1 MKTKLLQLLKMP
13 IPWPILLIL
22 ILVLMTLVV
31 FNASKIENY
40 FVFHPDSLI
49 QQEPRTLKIP
59 YEDVSFI
66 TVDNQKLNGW
76 LFIQKKGAPILLLC
90 HGNAGN
96 ISYWLEHAW
105 MLLNQN
111 LNVFMFDYRGYG
123 RSSGKPTEQ
132 GLYKDGLAAYDFL
145 VREKGIP
152 GNEIVPY
159 GISLGGAVA
168 IEIARQRPVR
178 SLVLEAAF
186 TSTKDMAKNIP
197 LFVLFSPLLPAHYN
211 NLEKIKQIQVPK
223 LMIHGEVDEIVPFK
237 MGKQLFATAREPK
250 YFFPVKKAGHNDIY
264 VFGNT
269 AYYKAISQFV
279 RESKI

>member
-1 MKTKLLQLLKMP
+1 MKTKLLQLLKMS
-13 IPWPILLIL
+13 ILWPILLIL
-22 ILVLMTLVV
+22 ILVVTTLVV
-31 FNASKIENY
+31 FNYSKIENY
-40 FVFHPDSLI
+40 FVFHPDSLM
-49 QQEPRTLKIP
+49 QHEPRTLGLK
-59 YEDVSFI
+59 YEDVSFF
-66 TVDNQKLNGW
+66 TADCQKLNGW
-76 LFIQKKGAPILLLC
+76 LFLQEKGAPVLLLC

-123 RSSGKPTEQ
+123 RSSGKPSEQ
-132 GLYKDGLAAYDFL
+132 GLYQDGLAAYDFL
-145 VREKGIP
+145 VKEKGIP
-152 GNEIVPY
+152 SNEIVPY

-168 IEIARQRPVR
+168 IEIARQRSVK

-186 TSTKDMAKNIP
+186 TSSKDMAKNIP

-237 MGKQLFATAREPK
+237 MGQQLFAAAGEPK
-250 YFFPVKKAGHNDIY
+250 YFFPIKRAGHNDIY
-264 VFGNT
+264 IFGGA
-269 AYYKAISQFV
+269 AYYKAISKFA
-279 RESKI
+279 RDSKI

>member
-59 YEDVSFI
+59 YEDVTFI

-223 LMIHGEVDEIVPFK
+223 LMIHGEADEIVPFQ
-237 MGKQLFATAREPK
+237 MGQQLFATAPQPK

-264 VFGNT
+264 IFGNT
-269 AYYKAISQFV
+269 AYYKAISQFA